1 MQDMTWDRVERLKA
15 LLIAATVAFSVSACT
30 TTNPVTGQ
38 QQVDYGAT
46 AGVAGAAMG
55 AAALGVALSNNNNDR
70 VVYGGPG
77 WGGNRATRVN
87 NVNVNRSVNNRV
99 TRVNH
104 NANLNQPHGRHVHQ
118 GNLARGGNRNLNR
131 AGNRG
136 RGNRRSR

>member
-1 MQDMTWDRVERLKA
+1 MHDMKYNRLKM
-15 LLIAATVAFSVSACT
+15 LLAMASLSITLAACT
-30 TTNPVTGQ
+30 SFNPATGQ
-38 QQVDYGAT
+38 NEVDYGAT
-46 AGVAGAAMG
+46 AGMAGAAMG

-77 WGGNRATRVN
+77 WGGNRVTRVN